1 MQRRGGG
8 FTWRGCAF
16 RIGFDSA
23 TILLQFLLQNGHDF
37 RHDRATIG
45 PQSDRDRA
53 MIVVLVLR
61 RSPAGGLD
69 TNARR
74 SHDRISSIAA
84 RSHRDRGLIG
94 LRSWSSS
101 TMFRRRWIELQVI
114 WMVTIARHRG
124 RRIAIERGVNHQ
136 PSICEDRDED
146 YYEQSGASIW
156 RCPLR
161 RLMEITWSS
170 SR

>member
-8 FTWRGCAF
+8 FTWRGCPF

-23 TILLQFLLQNGHDF
+23 TILVQNGRNF
-37 RHDRATIG
+37 RHDRAT
-45 PQSDRDRA
+45 
-53 MIVVLVLR
+53 IVVLVLR
-61 RSPAGGLD
+61 RSLAGRLE

-84 RSHRDRGLIG
+84 RSRRDRGLIG

-124 RRIAIERGVNHQ
+124 RRIAIERGVNRQ
-136 PSICEDRDED
+136 PLICEDCDED
-146 YYEQSGASIW
+146 YCEQSGASIS
-156 RCPLR
+156 RFPIC
-161 RLMEITWSS
+161 RLMKITWSS